1 MLRADHGAASS
12 HTTPGE
18 ALLQLRLQ
26 NMGLGRMGW
35 DKMPSKAAVPKGPP
49 STNIYAVGFFNLMG
63 NALSCLVS
71 AKSLAEGLLSRFLS
85 LS

>member
-1 MLRADHGAASS
+1 
-12 HTTPGE
+12 
-18 ALLQLRLQ
+18 
-26 NMGLGRMGW
+26 
-35 DKMPSKAAVPKGPP
+35 MPSKAAVPKAPP
-49 STNIYAVGFFNLMG
+49 STHIYAVVFFNLMG